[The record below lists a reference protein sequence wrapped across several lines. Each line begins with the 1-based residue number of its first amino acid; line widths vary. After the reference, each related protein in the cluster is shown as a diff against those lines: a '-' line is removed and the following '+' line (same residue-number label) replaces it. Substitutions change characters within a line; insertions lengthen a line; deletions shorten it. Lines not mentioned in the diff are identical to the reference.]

1 MNRFAAALLAALFLF
16 APASPPAVEAGIAD
30 FLGDL
35 NLVSVEQEAQV
46 GATFAREIES
56 KKRLVR
62 DPEVRAYVSELGGRL
77 EGALRRSE
85 FRYRFRVIEDPEVN
99 AFNIGGGYIYVNT
112 GLLAAARTEGELAAV
127 IAHEMGHQV
136 KRHVA
141 KAISRDQM
149 FRSLAAFAAGGQ
161 SQWVQLAAAL
171 GVTTG
176 QLHFGREAERQAD
189 RVMVDLMA
197 AADYDPRQALAMFD
211 TIRRVQGGSRGGGIL
226 SSHPPTKERAQNVQQ
241 LIAQRGLSG
250 RMKSDSRRF
259 HEVKSRIVRRR

>member
-1 MNRFAAALLAALFLF
+1 MNRCAAALLAALLFF
-16 APASPPAVEAGIAD
+16 APPVVEAGIAD

-62 DPEVRAYVSELGGRL
+62 DPDVRAYISELGGRL

-99 AFNIGGGYIYVNT
+99 AFNIGGGWIYVNT
-112 GLLAAARTEGELAAV
+112 GLIAAARTEGELAAV

-189 RVMVDLMA
+189 RVMIDLMA
-197 AADYDPRQALAMFD
+197 AASYDPRQALAMFD
-211 TIRRVQGGSRGGGIL
+211 TIRRVQGGSGGGL
-226 SSHPPTKERAQNVQQ
+226 FSSHPPTKERAQNVQT

-250 RMKSDSRRF
+250 RMASDSRRF
-259 HEVKSRIVRRR
+259 HEVKARLVRRR